1 MNDCVHPRFDF
12 DWNGVAVVTPDNH
25 GKTECP
31 NFRSIED
38 LRLRTQ
44 ARRGLDEATLC
55 VMTTVDVPIRP
66 PSQPNTDITVYQ
78 YRKSV

>member
-1 MNDCVHPRFDF
+1 MNDCIHPRFDF

-25 GKTECP
+25 GKIECP

-55 VMTTVDVPIRP
+55 VYDNRRCTHQTTKPA
-66 PSQPNTDITVYQ
+66 QH
-78 YRKSV
+78 